1 VEDIDAE
8 IDNIKG
14 EEISMLRKRRKRIIL
29 RRKTDPKTGTPT
41 LCQLW
46 RLKCILAWEKNIRK
60 VT

>member
-1 VEDIDAE
+1 MEDIDAE

-14 EEISMLRKRRKRIIL
+14 EEILMLRKRRKRIIL
-29 RRKTDPKTGTPT
+29 RRKIDSKTGTPT

-46 RLKCILAWEKNIRK
+46 RLKYILAWEKNIRK